1 MLLFILKKVDLMEIF
16 KGIFTVDGLR
26 AIFLEELNAVAISD
40 LQLGEELYLAEQG
53 IFVPQV
59 QLKEMKEDLKAI
71 LRKTK
76 AERIVI
82 NGDLKHEFGEASQQ
96 EWREVKDLINFLK
109 KKVKEI
115 ILVRGNH
122 DNYLLN
128 IISKL
133 EIKLFQ
139 PFFFSK
145 GILFAHG
152 HQKVDY
158 PKEMKVLIIGHEQ
171 PALVLRKGF
180 DRIKVPCLL
189 YGKTKNKKD
198 FICLP
203 AFSPL
208 ASGVEINLI
217 SKEELLS
224 PILKEDV
231 DFENLSVIALDKE
244 VGALNFGKIKD
255 LQF

>member
-1 MLLFILKKVDLMEIF
+1 MEIF
-16 KGIFTVDGLR
+16 EGISTINGFR
-26 AIFLEELNAVAISD
+26 AIFVKKLKAIAISD
-40 LQLGEELYLAEQG
+40 LQLGEELYVAEEQG

-59 QLKEMKEDLKAI
+59 QLKEMKEDLEKI
-71 LRKTK
+71 FELTK
-76 AERIVI
+76 AERIII
-82 NGDLKHEFGEASQQ
+82 NGDLKHEFGEASRQ
-96 EWREVKDLINFLK
+96 EWREVKDLISFLK
-109 KKVKEI
+109 EKVKEI

-128 IISKL
+128 IVSKL
-133 EIKLFQ
+133 GIKLYQ
-139 PFFFSK
+139 PFFFSQ

-152 HQKVDY
+152 HQRFDY

-189 YGKTKNKKD
+189 YGKTRNKKN

-224 PILKEDV
+224 PILREEV
-231 DFENLSVIALDKE
+231 DFENLSAIALDKE
-244 VGALNFGKIKD
+244 IGALNFGKIKNVM
-255 LQF
+255 LNFC